1 MNRGKRRV
9 GGTPRYERVRITDT
23 RHALPRPAPER
34 SAVPPEQWQTLALTV
49 EEPSGAIFCDFVY
62 VPEGCVTT
70 VRCNCCGGRREWLS
84 DFRDGDALSLERR
97 GRAIIATLWP
107 AFVEEHESCRPA
119 VVEEPT
125 LASAVT
131 EAHSIVDE
139 ARARLSKGQTLP
151 SRLVAFTSRGRRELV
166 LPMLPPRSDH
176 DGADHRRAVAELHYG
191 VRAMF
196 RAEGVRV
203 EGIVMAQ
210 LAYFS
215 DDARVLRGTL
225 TPREAPNRTEML
237 LITVLTPDAAHAAM
251 VPLGRSAADR
261 VSMDHLTWQAVRG
274 PSLLLDG
281 MIATPVGD
289 R

>member
-1 MNRGKRRV
+1 MAPEDAVFLSDVVPIEPACDKSGRCAARVVLHKDDLAMNRGKRRV

-139 ARARLSKGQTLP
+139 ARVKS
-151 SRLVAFTSRGRRELV
+151 
-166 LPMLPPRSDH
+166 
-176 DGADHRRAVAELHYG
+176 
-191 VRAMF
+191 
-196 RAEGVRV
+196 
-203 EGIVMAQ
+203 
-210 LAYFS
+210 
-215 DDARVLRGTL
+215 
-225 TPREAPNRTEML
+225 
-237 LITVLTPDAAHAAM
+237 
-251 VPLGRSAADR
+251 
-261 VSMDHLTWQAVRG
+261 
-274 PSLLLDG
+274 
-281 MIATPVGD
+281 
-289 R
+289 